1 MSASAYAP
9 VRESGVQPD
18 VVGFDSVTCPSSTV
32 AVIEEAPFVQEVG
45 AGAFVA
51 FELPTEMQ
59 IASTSATA
67 VKAPNLVPSFLFFL
81 GPIDSM
87 VGRPH

>member
-1 MSASAYAP
+1 
-9 VRESGVQPD
+9 VQPD

-32 AVIEEAPFVQEVG
+32 AVIEEAPSVQELG

-59 IASTSATA
+59 MASTSVMA
-67 VKAPNLVPSFLFFL
+67 VKTPNLVPSFLLFL
-81 GPIDSM
+81 GLIDSM
-87 VGRPH
+87 VGLPH

>member
-1 MSASAYAP
+1 M
-9 VRESGVQPD
+9 QPE

-32 AVIEEAPFVQEVG
+32 AVIEEAPFVQEAG

-59 IASTSATA
+59 MASTSVMA
-67 VKAPNLVPSFLFFL
+67 VKTPNLVPSFLLFL
-81 GPIDSM
+81 GLIDSM
-87 VGRPH
+87 VGLPH

>member
-1 MSASAYAP
+1 M
-9 VRESGVQPD
+9 QPE

-32 AVIEEAPFVQEVG
+32 AVIEEAPFVQEAG

-51 FELPTEMQ
+51 FELPAEMQ
-59 IASTSATA
+59 MASNSAVA
-67 VKAPNLVPSFLFFL
+67 VKAPNLVPSFLLFL
-81 GPIDSM
+81 GSIDSM

>member
-1 MSASAYAP
+1 MWASAYAP
-9 VRESGVQPD
+9 VRGSVVQPE

-32 AVIEEAPFVQEVG
+32 AVIEEAPFVQETG

-51 FELPTEMQ
+51 FELPAEMQ
-59 IASTSATA
+59 MASTSAMA
-67 VKAPNLVPSFLFFL
+67 VKAPNLVPSFLLFL
-81 GPIDSM
+81 GSIGSM

>member
-9 VRESGVQPD
+9 VRGSGVQPD

-51 FELPTEMQ
+51 FELPTNEM
-59 IASTSATA
+59 ASTSVMA
-67 VKAPNLVPSFLFFL
+67 VKAPNLVPSFLLFL

-87 VGRPH
+87 VGLPH

>member
-9 VRESGVQPD
+9 VRGSVVQPE

-32 AVIEEAPFVQEVG
+32 AVIEEAPFVQEAG

-51 FELPTEMQ
+51 FELPAEMQ
-59 IASTSATA
+59 MASNSAVA
-67 VKAPNLVPSFLFFL
+67 VKAPNLVPSFLLFL
-81 GPIDSM
+81 GSIDSM